1 MRAIL
6 LLLMVAAGC
15 GDKGTNTFELDLA
28 VNAPQAA
35 SAVVDGTATIAA
47 VGGIYSRGFP
57 KASDAAQVRG
67 TIATLNA
74 DGSTRS
80 TVAYE
85 YGVYC
90 ATAMPLIRQTNR
102 FVEALDANGAPVLA
116 LDKVECEKND
126 GSGVIVTP

>member
-15 GDKGTNTFELDLA
+15 GDKGGNQFELDLA

-35 SAVVDGTATIAA
+35 AAVVDGKTQIAA
-47 VGGIYSRGFP
+47 VGGIYSQGF
-57 KASDAAQVRG
+57 KTAADAAQVRG
-67 TIATLNA
+67 TIATLNT
-74 DGSTRS
+74 DGSIRS

-90 ATAMPLIRQTNR
+90 AATMPLLRQTNR
-102 FVEALDANGAPVLA
+102 FVEALDGNGAPVLA
-116 LDKVECEKND
+116 LDKVECEKTD
-126 GSGVIVTP
+126 GTGVIITP